1 MEKRKE
7 EPTYRDQWLPFD
19 EHKRFGVVCP
29 ASWEVSLLLK
39 SLPKAAIYEQLAEE
53 CAELAKAALK
63 RSRQLRG
70 ENPTPVSKDTALASC
85 REEAGDVML
94 CITLLASDFTP
105 DDYSDKITRW
115 VRRLE
120 AEGKLEEN

>member
-19 EHKRFGVVCP
+19 ELKRCGVV
-29 ASWEVSLLLK
+29 SSVSG
-39 SLPKAAIYEQLAEE
+39 E

-70 ENPTPVSKDTALASC
+70 ENPTPVPKDKALASC

-105 DDYSDKITRW
+105 DDYSGKITRW
-115 VRRLE
+115 VQRLE